1 MIQQSPENLLI
12 RPGQQEARLECFHG
26 DNSFPY
32 MLWYRHRSA
41 AGGQPRDMDLIGL
54 LHYENADVE
63 KTFATE
69 RFNITDVCQSVL
81 ITQWPHYISRLPNG
95 SAEMH
100 CYQNETNYDYVYWY
114 RQQRGQ
120 GFQLMA
126 YVVGGFANYEEGFT
140 SGYQAVKVKEKQLW
154 SLSISSVQE
163 EDEAVYLCAASLHSA
178 ATDLRPAQ
186 KLTATR
192 EAA

>member
-1 MIQQSPENLLI
+1 MI
-12 RPGQQEARLECFHG
+12 PGFT
-26 DNSFPY
+26 SFTLFV
-32 MLWYRHRSA
+32 LWA
-41 AGGQPRDMDLIGL
+41 A
-54 LHYENADVE
+54 
-63 KTFATE
+63 
-69 RFNITDVCQSVL
+69 DVCQSVL

-126 YVVGGFANYEEGFT
+126 YVVAGFANYEDGFT

-186 KLTATR
+186 NLTATG